1 MYYRTPANKITPSW
15 KKWYLS
21 AHINIKHCK
30 KKHVVKWASIW
41 QVKSTLSLLL
51 KYSGS
56 FACICIVL
64 LTSQNQNRA
73 SKLNATTRSLNMQS
87 VHVVTVI
94 IFIMFEVFINAYTS
108 YSVIFL
114 WNYLC
119 WSLPFSFL
127 SRNILFIY
135 FLGGGGPAG
144 FLWSHIRQSG
154 SPCMKKNK
162 KV

>member
-1 MYYRTPANKITPSW
+1 M
-15 KKWYLS
+15 
-21 AHINIKHCK
+21 
-30 KKHVVKWASIW
+30 
-41 QVKSTLSLLL
+41 
-51 KYSGS
+51 
-56 FACICIVL
+56 F
-64 LTSQNQNRA
+64 
-73 SKLNATTRSLNMQS
+73 SKCVATTRSLNMQS

-154 SPCMKKNK
+154 SPCMKKK
-162 KV
+162 IRRYKVMFIIHVLKHKNLFFFLWSFELFDFSFNVCFHKAFGKLENECTVYRSSIIKFSQFEFLIWVD